1 MAEEILNRV
10 ANSALVTIDLEDVYP
25 EGKRIQLDLKDW
37 LFEEQILIEKDF
49 RAKLQEHS
57 WENYKNAF
65 VAIACSVDAI
75 VPSWAYLLMTTYLEP
90 FAKKIVVGDLNLLES
105 VIFSE
110 VIANFS
116 LDEFKDK
123 PVIIKGCSEKPIPDS
138 TYTLLIQKLKPVVK
152 SLMYGEACSNVPLYK
167 KNKVT

>member
-10 ANSALVTIDLEDVYP
+10 ANSALVTIDLEDFYP
-25 EGKRIQLDLKDW
+25 EGKRIQIDLKDW

-49 RAKLQEHS
+49 RARLNEHS

-75 VPSWAYLLMTTYLEP
+75 IPSWAYLLMSTFLEP

-116 LDEFKDK
+116 LDEYNDK

-138 TYTLLIQKLKPVVK
+138 AYTLLIQKLKPVVK
-152 SLMYGEACSNVPLYK
+152 SLMYGEACSNVPLFK
-167 KNKVT
+167 KKQN

>member
-25 EGKRIQLDLKDW
+25 EGKRIQIDLKDW

-49 RAKLQEHS
+49 RAKLNEHG

-75 VPSWAYLLMTTYLEP
+75 IPSWAYLLISTFLEP

-116 LDEFKDK
+116 LDEYKDK

-138 TYTLLIQKLKPVVK
+138 AYTLLIQKLKPVVK
-152 SLMYGEACSNVPLYK
+152 SLMYGEACSNVPLFK
-167 KNKVT
+167 KKQN